1 MDEAKAW
8 LIKGYVA
15 LTRWNDAL
23 FPGSW
28 PVIIAEIVATIVILM
43 LVHRVAIVLMK
54 RVAVRLPMSRRLLA
68 YGSSSGRALVIL
80 YVILMILHDA
90 PDRLPNILLARC
102 MCLLAL
108 VLAAT
113 WLGVR
118 CIRAVADTII
128 ELHPAESVTNTS
140 ARRIQT
146 QARVLAQS
154 FSALIIALGLG
165 LAFSTMPLMRQIGT
179 AFLASAGVAGL
190 VVGFAAKPVLGN
202 LLAGM
207 QLALTQAIRLGDV
220 VIVEQEWGWIEEITG
235 TYVVVKIWD
244 ERRLVIPL
252 QWFIEH
258 PFQNWTRNQ
267 TAILGTVYL
276 WTDWRM
282 PVEPI
287 RREAERICRAAPE
300 WNQLVCVTQVTDTNE
315 RAMQLRILV
324 SAGDAGQRWEL
335 RCRVREGIVDFIQ
348 LEYPQYLPRVRTDV
362 ESAEIAGKVSRGAGE
377 LRKA

>member
-1 MDEAKAW
+1 M
-8 LIKGYVA
+8 A

-23 FPGSW
+23 YPDSW
-28 PVIIAEIVATIVILM
+28 PIIVAEIIATIVILL
-43 LVHRVAIVLMK
+43 LVHRVAIMTLRRM
-54 RVAVRLPMSRRLLA
+54 AARLPLSRRLLA
-68 YGSSSGRALVIL
+68 YGSSSGRAVVIF

-90 PDRLPNILLARC
+90 PDRLANVMSARR
-102 MCLLAL
+102 MALLAL

-118 CIRAVADTII
+118 CVRAVADTII
-128 ELHPAESVTNTS
+128 ELHPADSATNTS

-154 FSALIIALGLG
+154 FSALIIVLGLG
-165 LAFSTMPLMRQIGT
+165 LAFSTLPLMRQIGT

-267 TAILGTVYL
+267 TAILGTVHL

-300 WNQLVCVTQVTDTNE
+300 WNQVVCVTQVTDTNE

-324 SAGDAGQRWEL
+324 SAGDASQCWEL

-348 LEYPQYLPRVRTDV
+348 RDYPQHLPRVRTDV
-362 ESAEIAGKVSRGAGE
+362 DSTDPAGKALRGAGE
-377 LRKA
+377 LRQA

>member
-1 MDEAKAW
+1 MF
-8 LIKGYVA
+8 INGYTT

-28 PVIIAEIVATIVILM
+28 PIIVVEIIATIVIMM
-43 LVHRVAIVLMK
+43 LVHRVAVGTLK
-54 RVAVRLPMSRRLLA
+54 RMASLLPTSRRLLA
-68 YGSSSGRALVIL
+68 YGSGSARAVLIF

-90 PDRLPNILLARC
+90 PDRLPNILLARRIG
-102 MCLLAL
+102 LLGL

-118 CIRAVADTII
+118 CVRAVADTII
-128 ELHPAESVTNTS
+128 ERNPAESVTNTQ

-154 FSALIIALGLG
+154 FSALIIVLGLG

-190 VVGFAAKPVLGN
+190 VVGLAAKPVLAN

-207 QLALTQAIRLGDV
+207 QLALSQAIRLGDV

-267 TAILGTVYL
+267 TAILGTVTL

-300 WNQLVCVTQVTDTNE
+300 WNQVVCVTQVTASNE
-315 RAMQLRILV
+315 RAMQLRLLV
-324 SAGDAGQRWEL
+324 SAGDAGLCWEL

-348 LEYPQYLPRVRTDV
+348 REYPQFLPRLRTEVADD
-362 ESAEIAGKVSRGAGE
+362 ELAGKAARTPGE
-377 LRKA
+377 LLQA

>member
-1 MDEAKAW
+1 MDKANE
-8 LIKGYVA
+8 IFITGYA
-15 LTRWNDAL
+15 TLTRWNDAL
-23 FPGSW
+23 YPGSW
-28 PVIIAEIVATIVILM
+28 PIIGAEIIAMVLLVM
-43 LVHRVAIVLMK
+43 LVYRLGVGTLK
-54 RVAVRLPMSRRLLA
+54 RMAARMPVSRRLLA
-68 YGSSSGRALVIL
+68 YGSSSGRAVLIL
-80 YVILMILHDA
+80 YVTLMILHDA
-90 PDRLPNILLARC
+90 PDRLAGIASARRYA
-102 MCLLAL
+102 LLAL

-118 CIRAVADTII
+118 CVRAVADTIV
-128 ELHPAESVTNTS
+128 ELHPADSVTNTQ

-146 QARVLAQS
+146 QARVLAHS
-154 FSALIIALGLG
+154 ISALIILLGFG

-179 AFLASAGVAGL
+179 TFLASAGVAGL

-202 LLAGM
+202 LLAGI

-267 TAILGTVYL
+267 TAILGTVHL

-282 PVEPI
+282 PVDPI
-287 RREAERICRAAPE
+287 RKEAERICRNAPE
-300 WNQLVCVTQVTDTNE
+300 WNQVLCVTHVTDSSE

-324 SAGDAGQRWEL
+324 SAGDAGQSWEL

-348 LEYPQYLPRVRTDV
+348 REYPQFLPRMRTDI
-362 ESAEIAGKVSRGAGE
+362 ESGDIKGQV
-377 LRKA
+377 LRAAR

>member
-1 MDEAKAW
+1 MNETKDL
-8 LIKGYVA
+8 LIKGYAA

-23 FPGSW
+23 YPGSW
-28 PVIIAEIVATIVILM
+28 SVIIAEIIATIVILM
-43 LVHRVAIVLMK
+43 LVHRVAIVAMK
-54 RVAVRLPMSRRLLA
+54 RVAERLPVSRRLLA
-68 YGSSSGRALVIL
+68 YGSSSGRAVLIL
-80 YVILMILHDA
+80 YAILMILHDA
-90 PDRLPNILLARC
+90 PARLPNILLARR

-154 FSALIIALGLG
+154 FSALIIVLGLG

-244 ERRLVIPL
+244 DRRLVIPL

-267 TAILGTVYL
+267 TAILGTVHL

-300 WNQLVCVTQVTDTNE
+300 WNQLVCVTQVTDTTE

-324 SAGDAGQRWEL
+324 SAGDAGQSWEL

-348 LEYPQYLPRVRTDV
+348 REYPQYLPRVRTDI
-362 ESAEIAGKVSRGAGE
+362 EPADSAAKALRGASE
-377 LRKA
+377 LRQA

>member
-1 MDEAKAW
+1 MDEAKEF
-8 LIKGYVA
+8 LIKAYTA
-15 LTRWNDAL
+15 LARWNDAL
-23 FPGSW
+23 YPGTW
-28 PVIIAEIVATIVILM
+28 PVIVIEIIATVVVVMVA
-43 LVHRVAIVLMK
+43 HRLGLSTLRRMA
-54 RVAVRLPMSRRLLA
+54 ARLPVTRRLLA
-68 YGSSSGRALVIL
+68 YGSSSGRAVLVF
-80 YVILMILHDA
+80 YVVLLILHDA
-90 PDRLPNILLARC
+90 PDRLAGIAMARRVD
-102 MCLLAL
+102 LLAL

-118 CIRAVADTII
+118 CVRAVADTIV
-128 ELHPAESVTNTS
+128 ELHPADTVTNTQ

-154 FSALIIALGLG
+154 FSALIILLGLG
-165 LAFSTMPLMRQIGT
+165 LAFSTMPVMRQIGT
-179 AFLASAGVAGL
+179 TFLASAGMAGL

-220 VIVEQEWGWIEEITG
+220 VIVEQEWGTIEEITG
-235 TYVVVKIWD
+235 TYVVVRIWD

-267 TAILGTVYL
+267 TAILGTVHV
-276 WTDWRM
+276 WTDFGM
-282 PVEPI
+282 PVGAI
-287 RREAERICRAAPE
+287 RREAERICSNAPD
-300 WNQLVCVTQVTDTNE
+300 WNRVLCVTHVTDSNE

-324 SAGDAGQRWEL
+324 SASDASQCWEL

-348 LEYPQYLPRVRTDV
+348 REYPRFLPRVRTDLDAADLV
-362 ESAEIAGKVSRGAGE
+362 ARAPRA
-377 LRKA
+377 A